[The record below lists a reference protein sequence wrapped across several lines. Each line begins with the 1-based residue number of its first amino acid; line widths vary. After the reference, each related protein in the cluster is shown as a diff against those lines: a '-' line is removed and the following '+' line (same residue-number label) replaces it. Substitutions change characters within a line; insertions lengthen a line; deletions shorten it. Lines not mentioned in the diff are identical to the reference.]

1 MEKEIKE
8 EVFNNLGR
16 EIQMLSM
23 SVSLIINEYKKLQE
37 NGETEI
43 SSDLKE
49 KIVLTYRNMN
59 DLAKSHAAS
68 HFDNKDKNKSNIIR
82 EKNEKIEELKNQ
94 LGEKVKEND
103 ITYYLS
109 KIQRAI
115 IDKGRETGLFL
126 YGNVSASEYGIE
138 IVFDFLSGKKEE
150 TRYAKNEEEV
160 EQIKNE
166 NLRKEKALKDNFDL
180 SEKKEMGDTLIRMT
194 QRNIDSILD
203 IVNEASGLDFEVLSF
218 SNGRFS
224 PSHDILREMKLFYN
238 TSEPLSLQM
247 YYGD

>member
-68 HFDNKDKNKSNIIR
+68 HFDNKDKNKTNIIR

>member
-23 SVSLIINEYKKLQE
+23 GVSLIIDEYKKIQE
-37 NGETEI
+37 SGETEI

-49 KIVLTYRNMN
+49 KIVLTHNTMN
-59 DLAKSHAAS
+59 DLAKSYAAS
-68 HFDNKDKNKSNIIR
+68 HFDNKDKNKTNVIR

-115 IDKGRETGLFL
+115 SEKGSETGLFL
-126 YGNVSASEYGIE
+126 YGNVSANEYGIE
-138 IVFDFLSGKKEE
+138 IVFDFLSGKEEE
-150 TRYAKNEEEV
+150 TRYAKDEDEV
-160 EQIKNE
+160 ERIKND
-166 NLRKEKALKDNFDL
+166 NFIKEKALRENFDI
-180 SEKKEMGDTLIRMT
+180 SEKKEGRDTLIRMT

-203 IVNEASGLDFEVLSF
+203 IVNEASGLDFEVHSF

-224 PSHDILREMKLFYN
+224 PSHDILRELKLFYN